1 MTHQGATHGSERV
14 EAADGRLRQRAGAGD
29 ATLTVEVEG
38 ALGTIWLE
46 VDAEDRLIKVEVREG
61 GSRGRPSSRA
71 RQSATASCCD

>member
-29 ATLTVEVEG
+29 ATLTVEVE
-38 ALGTIWLE
+38 